1 MPLAEGQAFGQQPYV
16 QQQQSQ
22 QDGPSFGPAF
32 QSHTFQQLQDSEAV
46 FQQFQRLSMQQ
57 RQQPQQAAYQS
68 PVATSLSG
76 PMPQAAAAAG
86 MPSPITIISNQ
97 QQQQQ
102 QQIMGG
108 VHPYPASY
116 AGSPA
121 LNSGQTLSQTYSPV
135 APQLQRHGSA
145 PLMLDG
151 YIANLGPAQQQQQQ
165 QQSSQAQQQV
175 YCAGDGGMQ
184 VAWIP
189 VAAGSG
195 GVAAQGPMGTP
206 AATYQQSQQQ
216 QQQVVYAQ
224 QPQQLQQNVVL
235 QQQQQQP
242 HQQQKLLQYNP
253 SQQSYVTIPVQ
264 RSQQAVQYQQQQV
277 QVSACSL
284 QEPMLIQTSEC
295 FFADSDGADLRVQ
308 SGGQGVLSQGS
319 GTMYV
324 SQGSQLQS
332 GFHRA

>member
-1 MPLAEGQAFGQQPYV
+1 MPLAQGQALGQQPYMQ

-22 QDGPSFGPAF
+22 QDGPSFSPTF
-32 QSHTFQQLQDSEAV
+32 QSHTFQQLQESEAV
-46 FQQFQRLSMQQ
+46 FQQFQQLSMQQ
-57 RQQPQQAAYQS
+57 RQQPQQGAYQS
-68 PVATSLSG
+68 PVASPSSG
-76 PMPQAAAAAG
+76 SMPQAGAAAG
-86 MPSPITIISNQ
+86 MRSPMAIISN
-97 QQQQQ
+97 QQQQ

-108 VHPYPASY
+108 VQSYPASY

-121 LNSGQTLSQTYSPV
+121 LNSGQNLSQNYSPV

-145 PLMLDG
+145 PQMLDG
-151 YIANLGPAQQQQQQ
+151 YIANLGPAQQQRQQQ

-189 VAAGSG
+189 VTAGPG
-195 GVAAQGPMGTP
+195 GMAAQGAMGTT
-206 AATYQQSQQQ
+206 AATYQQPQQQ

-224 QPQQLQQNVVL
+224 QPQQLQQTVVL
-235 QQQQQQP
+235 QQQPQQQ
-242 HQQQKLLQYNP
+242 QNLLQYNP

-264 RSQQAVQYQQQQV
+264 PSQQAVQYQQQQQV

-308 SGGQGVLSQGS
+308 SGGQGS

-332 GFHRA
+332 GFYRA